1 MGEHSGDE
9 LVEVGRVYGE
19 AAANV
24 YKGRLESEGIPVLL
38 KYESL
43 GNVLGV
49 IIDGLGEFRLM
60 VPSRFA
66 EIAREL
72 ISSQNDS

>member
-9 LVEVGRVYGE
+9 LVEVGRAYGE

-49 IIDGLGEFRLM
+49 IVDGIGEFRLM
-60 VPSRFA
+60 VPRKFA
-66 EIAREL
+66 EDAREL
-72 ISSQNDS
+72 IDSQYDS